1 MDIIIQKFELPCDM
15 KNVIRSYCYYDSG
28 ITVDQMKALQ
38 FEKNRR
44 IDFILGYLIRKNNT
58 LLESKPK
65 DVLFN
70 SYYFPDVKY
79 ELDCLRTLYKKKL
92 ITKAQYVN
100 ILFNIYDHMFEGS
113 NMKKLILNHIRESHI
128 KWTIQLIN
136 NIPNIIIT

>member
-28 ITVDQMKALQ
+28 LTLDQMKALQ
-38 FEKNRR
+38 YEKKRR

-65 DVLFN
+65 EVLFN
-70 SYYFPDVKY
+70 SPYFPDVKY
-79 ELDCLRTLYKKKL
+79 ELNCLRSLYEKKR
-92 ITKAQYVN
+92 ITKGQYVN
-100 ILFNIYDHMFEGS
+100 ILFNIHDHMCKDN
-113 NMKKLILNHIRESHI
+113 NMKKLIKKHIDESHI
-128 KWTIQLIN
+128 KWTVQMIN